1 VSVRETGR
9 PAAKRSD
16 AQTALE
22 RLQRQARDNERIWA
36 GFRCVELR
44 IIGAHTLRE
53 LVAGLVETL
62 PQKFPSVDCVSLAC
76 VDPEYEMSRLIE
88 QNGAVPLATHAFTIL
103 SDTDLERLLQ
113 RSHRPRLGLCTPA
126 LQQLLFPGYPS
137 TVRSL
142 ASVPLVLDD
151 RVIGCLNQGSHD
163 PAHFTP
169 TTATDLLDHL
179 ALVTAMC
186 VDNALSHERLKL
198 VGFTDALT
206 RIANRREFERRLAE
220 EVERWARRDDPLSCI
235 LVDIDHFKTIN
246 DRFGHQVGD
255 RTLQRVAELFK
266 LDRRATDVLARYGG
280 EEFVLL
286 LPGTG
291 PDAAFSIAERQRAK
305 LAAYPFPAADG
316 RTMSVTA
323 SFGVSCLQAGAMPAE
338 TDEGAWLVHEADAAL
353 YRAKREGRNRVAAA
367 PQRHWESAE

>member
-1 VSVRETGR
+1 MSVRETR
-9 PAAKRSD
+9 TPDTKRAD

-22 RLQRQARDNERIWA
+22 RLQRQARENERIWA
-36 GFRCVELR
+36 GFRSVELR
-44 IIGAHTLRE
+44 IIGAHALRD
-53 LVAGLVETL
+53 LVAGLAESL

-76 VDPEYEMSRLIE
+76 VDPEYEMCRLIE
-88 QNGAVPLATHAFTIL
+88 QHGAVPLPAHAFAIVN
-103 SDTDLERLLQ
+103 DTDLERLFQ
-113 RSHRPRLGLCTPA
+113 RSRRPRLGLCTPA
-126 LQQLLFPGYPS
+126 LQQLLFPGYAA

-142 ASVPLVLDD
+142 ASVPLVLED

-163 PAHFTP
+163 AAHFTP
-169 TTATDLLDHL
+169 ATATDLLEHL

-220 EVERWARRDDPLSCI
+220 EVERWARRDDPLACI

-255 RTLQRVAELFK
+255 RTLQRVAELFAQ
-266 LDRRATDVLARYGG
+266 DRRATDVLARYGG

-291 PDAAFSIAERQRAK
+291 LDDALSIAERLRVK
-305 LAAYPFPAADG
+305 LAAYPFAAGAD
-316 RTMSVTA
+316 RTLPVTA
-323 SFGVSCLQAGAMPAE
+323 SFGVSCLPSGGMPAE
-338 TDEGAWLVHEADAAL
+338 ADEGAWLVREADAAL

-367 PQRHWESAE
+367 PLRG